1 MNAVLLESRGLAGVV
16 GILERLQSAH
26 NGSGMRTHLEWI
38 FYDGSCGFCHRWIR
52 FVLAV
57 DKKGEAF
64 RFAPR
69 TGETFSAMV
78 PAGIRAALPASI
90 VVLTSETRAL
100 TRSAAVLHIFKRLGG
115 PWRYLAVAG
124 SIVPASIRDSIYG
137 SIARVRHRI
146 FHSPKGLCPVVTPE
160 LMKRFAP

>member
-1 MNAVLLESRGLAGVV
+1 MNSVHD
-16 GILERLQSAH
+16 GI
-26 NGSGMRTHLEWI
+26 GMRMQPEWI

-69 TGETFSAMV
+69 SGETFSTMI
-78 PAGIRAALPASI
+78 PAEIRVALPASI
-90 VVLTSETRAL
+90 VVLTSETRVL
-100 TRSAAVLHIFKRLGG
+100 TRSAAVLHILKRLGG
-115 PWRYLAVAG
+115 PWRYLGVAG
-124 SIVPASIRDSIYG
+124 SIVPARLRDLVYG

-146 FHSPKGLCPVVTPE
+146 FRAPEGLCPVVAPE
-160 LMKRFAP
+160 LMKRFAR